1 MYVDGD
7 VEEVDVVDVRRL
19 LEGPVLVVA
28 RRKEVLSDMALQ
40 LMFGL
45 YVAQSQAVLLTLTS
59 CGCEVAEVRQ
69 ILRRSR

>member
-7 VEEVDVVDVRRL
+7 VEEVDVVDLRKV

-28 RRKEVLSDMALQ
+28 RRKEVLSDMVPQ

-45 YVAQSQAVLLTLTS
+45 YVAQLQRIVDTDESWW
-59 CGCEVAEVRQ
+59 
-69 ILRRSR
+69 

>member
-7 VEEVDVVDVRRL
+7 VEEVDVVDLRRV

-28 RRKEVLSDMALQ
+28 RRKEVLSDMVPQ

-45 YVAQSQAVLLTLTS
+45 YVAQLQRIVDTDESWW
-59 CGCEVAEVRQ
+59 
-69 ILRRSR
+69 